1 MKPADNI
8 QSLFNQSIVTVD
20 HQVDSKILDNA
31 LAALP
36 AEQPRINKQVWSR
49 IMHSSITK
57 AAIAAILIFM
67 VYWLTL
73 SDKGVSQAY
82 AIEQTLE
89 AIKTVTSVHFK
100 AELYKQGNIECWMLF
115 DESHSEPTHVC
126 LYMPG
131 FPIRKIDSPKGLF
144 AYNAATNRY
153 RVNLRDERKAD
164 WYPDFANFFKQS
176 LESAKN
182 NETITVTEAFDAELK
197 KEVFIVT
204 IDEGDRTCQYVID
217 SETKLPVRFT
227 TTGTTD
233 LMKWMRKTIAVKNIS
248 FIEYNLPEPEDLFE
262 IPETAEKVTEEID
275 VRVIPGDGMAV
286 GQLSPEQACK
296 KVVEEFVGAV
306 AELDFEKAK
315 KLYFPLMV
323 PPPEKIAMMK
333 LAKTAAGGDPLIEI
347 LEIGNPHQEG
357 LYWIV
362 PCKVREL
369 GGNIKN
375 DPVRVRFFEFDT
387 IEYCIIAM
395 PD

>member
-20 HQVDSKILDNA
+20 PQVDSKILDNA

-49 IMHSSITK
+49 IMHSNITK

-73 SDKGVSQAY
+73 SDNGVSQAY

-182 NETITVTEAFDAELK
+182 NETITVTEAFDADLK

-227 TTGTTD
+227 TTGSTD

-275 VRVIPGDGMAV
+275 VRVIPGDGMEV

-333 LAKTAAGGDPLIEI
+333 LAKAAAGGDPLIEI

-357 LYWIV
+357 VYWIV

-387 IEYCIIAM
+387 IRYCIIAM